1 MSAIMIFQLLSGDM
15 GPTQFVALLIAL
27 VFGISFHEFAHAA
40 AATWLGDSTPGR
52 QGRLTLQPA
61 AHLEVMGSLMFLI
74 AGFGWG
80 KPVQY
85 NPYALRGNPRT
96 GQAIIAAAGPFT
108 NFILALVVAIL
119 TRIAI
124 FVLDTRAGFLL
135 PSSPERTLIELLAWI
150 VYFNLVLSF
159 FNLIPIFPLDGFTI
173 LSGILPAQLAE
184 FFDATRQ
191 YGFFILMLLF
201 FAGSSLLG
209 PLLYQPLSTLW
220 RLLIGL

>member
-1 MSAIMIFQLLSGDM
+1 MIFQLLSGGI

-27 VFGISFHEFAHAA
+27 VFGISIHEFSHAA
-40 AATWLGDSTPGR
+40 AATWLGDPTPGR

-61 AHLEVMGSLMFLI
+61 AHLEVMGSLMFLV

-96 GQAIIAAAGPFT
+96 GQAIVAAAGPLS
-108 NFILALVVAIL
+108 N
-119 TRIAI
+119 
-124 FVLDTRAGFLL
+124 FLL
-135 PSSPERTLIELLAWI
+135 AVVLAIVTRLVTLGVGIQGWISGTPENTLVELLAWI
-150 VYFNLVLSF
+150 VYFNLVLSS

-173 LSGILPAQLAE
+173 LEGILPPQLAE
-184 FFDATRQ
+184 FFATTRQ

-201 FAGSSLLG
+201 FAGGSLLG
-209 PLLYQPLSTLW
+209 PLLYDPLTRLW
-220 RLLIGL
+220 QLLIGL